1 MATNDINKMTEMP
14 LDEFLKQLASSAPV
28 PGGGGASALVGA
40 LAISLGN
47 MVGSLTTGKKKYADV
62 EDDIQELNAKSEKL
76 RLELLSLMAKDAEVF
91 EPLSKAYAIPKDD
104 PTRNAVMAKA
114 LEDASLVPLAIMQ
127 KCAEAIDIIEEY
139 AQKGSRIAISD
150 AGCGAA
156 LAQGALRSAALNVFI
171 NTKAMQDR
179 TLAASLNSQVDAL
192 LYKYTAKADDIYALV
207 TGGLI
212 NG

>member
-104 PTRNAVMAKA
+104 PTRNAVMAKV

-156 LAQGALRSAALNVFI
+156 LAQGA
-171 NTKAMQDR
+171 DR
-179 TLAASLNSQVDAL
+179 KSV
-192 LYKYTAKADDIYALV
+192 V
-207 TGGLI
+207 
-212 NG
+212 

>member
-91 EPLSKAYAIPKDD
+91 EPLSKAYEIG
-104 PTRNAVMAKA
+104 R
-114 LEDASLVPLAIMQ
+114 ASCRERV
-127 KCAEAIDIIEEY
+127 
-139 AQKGSRIAISD
+139 
-150 AGCGAA
+150 
-156 LAQGALRSAALNVFI
+156 
-171 NTKAMQDR
+171 
-179 TLAASLNSQVDAL
+179 
-192 LYKYTAKADDIYALV
+192 
-207 TGGLI
+207 
-212 NG
+212 